1 MDTTRSC
8 INKPRSE
15 GFSVSSIEK
24 YVTQVSGNSIFKEF
38 VTAKDIPPSISLC
51 KVCFWETSFI

>member
-8 INKPRSE
+8 INRPRSE

-51 KVCFWETSFI
+51 KVCF